1 MKKLGLSRNIYAAG
15 FVSLLMD
22 VSSEMIYPLMPLFL
36 SSVLGASKSLI
47 GIIEGVAESTASILK
62 IFSGWLSD
70 RAGKRKG
77 LTAGGYGIST
87 LSRPVLALATGWH
100 MALTA
105 RFLDR
110 VGKGVRTA
118 PRDAIIAESTEPG
131 RYGAAFGFHRAMDTV
146 GAVIG
151 PATAFFMLKA
161 FSGDFRKV
169 FWVSMIPGA
178 LAVITIFL
186 FIRETAG
193 KQAGERRRTAV
204 SGQKGSRPTD
214 PPKLSFRALSG
225 RFKFFVIIATIF
237 SVGNSSDAF
246 LILRARSAGISAA
259 IIPLLYMMF
268 NTIYSLVSLPAGI
281 AADRFGRKRIILAG
295 FILFSGVYY
304 GFARFAGVRS
314 VWYLFGAYGIFM
326 GLTEGIQKAYIAEV
340 LPPEFKATAFGL
352 YNMMVGLALLPAS
365 IIGGWLWDNVS
376 PAATFYYGSATALV
390 SAMLFVVYIIVYGKE
405 RAGRAKE

>member
-1 MKKLGLSRNIYAAG
+1 MKKLGLDRNIYVAG
-15 FVSLLMD
+15 IVSLLMD
-22 VSSEMIYPLMPLFL
+22 ISSEMIYPLMPLFL
-36 SSVLGASKSLI
+36 SSVLGASKELI
-47 GIIEGVAESTASILK
+47 GLIEGVAESTASIVK

-70 RAGKRKG
+70 KVGKRKG
-77 LTAGGYGIST
+77 LTAGGYGFST
-87 LSRPVLALATGWH
+87 LSRPILALATGWH
-100 MALTA
+100 MALIA

-118 PRDAIIAESTEPG
+118 PRDAIIAESTEPD

-151 PATAFFMLKA
+151 PATAFFMLRA
-161 FSGDFRKV
+161 FSGNFRNV

-178 LAVITIFL
+178 LAVITILL

-193 KQAGERRRTAV
+193 KQAGGRQKTAV
-204 SGQKGSRPTD
+204 SGQGSSG
-214 PPKLSFRALSG
+214 PKLSWGKLSG
-225 RFKFFVIIATIF
+225 RFRFFVIIAAVF
-237 SVGNSSDAF
+237 SAGNSSDAF
-246 LILRARSAGISAA
+246 LILRARQAGISSA

-281 AADRFGRKRIILAG
+281 AADKFGRKRMILAG
-295 FILFSGVYY
+295 FIIFSAVYF
-304 GFARFAGVRS
+304 GFARFASVRS

-340 LPPEFKATAFGL
+340 LPQEFKATAFGI

-365 IIGGWLWDNVS
+365 IIGGWLWDHVS
-376 PAATFYYGSATALV
+376 PAATFYYGSVMALI
-390 SAMLFVVYIIVYGKE
+390 SAGLFVVYIIIYGQENGGKV
-405 RAGRAKE
+405 